1 MFMDAR
7 DYFLRRYSFQDC
19 TAITVPDQ
27 VISAYRKL
35 ITRGLFSPHREDD
48 HER

>member
-1 MFMDAR
+1 MFMGAR
-7 DYFLRRYSFQDC
+7 DYFLRHYSFQDGT
-19 TAITVPDQ
+19 TAPDQ

-35 ITRGLFSPHREDD
+35 ITHGLFSPHREDD